1 MSKLFSQM
9 EAVCHRFEELSI
21 RLNQPETAADPPLF
35 RRLMQEYHEAEPVV
49 QAYQALTTAQ
59 DHLAQ
64 AKALLEGETL
74 DPDFKEMV
82 QQEISEKS
90 HDVEELENSLK
101 ILLLPKDVNDGKSVI
116 MEIRSGAGGEEAA
129 LFAHS
134 LLRMYTM
141 YVQSRGWELETLNLN
156 ETELGGVKEAIV
168 AVNGAGAYNRLK
180 YESGV
185 HRVQR
190 VPETESGGRIHTS
203 AATVA
208 VLPEMEPVDVELN
221 PADIEMQVYRASGA
235 GGQHVN
241 KTSSAVRLIH
251 KPTGMIAECQEERSQ
266 FQNRE
271 KAMRLLASRLYEA
284 EREKRESAYDA
295 ERRSQVGSG
304 DRSQRIRTYNFPQG
318 RVTDHRIGLTL
329 YKIDAIMDGA
339 LDELIDA
346 LVTADQAEKLKQ
358 GQEAE

>member
-1 MSKLFSQM
+1 MLEKLKALELRYEDLQNQLGDPKVYSDSERLRQVNR
-9 EAVCHRFEELSI
+9 ELKELSPIAETYRAYIAADSRKKESEEL
-21 RLNQPETAADPPLF
+21 LHDPDLKEMAQEELF
-35 RRLMQEYHEAEPVV
+35 E
-49 QAYQALTTAQ
+49 
-59 DHLAQ
+59 
-64 AKALLEGETL
+64 AKA
-74 DPDFKEMV
+74 
-82 QQEISEKS
+82 
-90 HDVEELENSLK
+90 ELESLK
-101 ILLLPKDVNDGKSVI
+101 EKLTILLLPKDPDDGRNVVL
-116 MEIRSGAGGEEAA
+116 EIRAGTGGEEAA

-141 YVQSRGWELETLNLN
+141 YAESRGWKLEIASIN
-156 ETELGGVKEAIV
+156 ETELGGVKDCS
-168 AVNGAGAYNRLK
+168 AVIEGEDVYSRLK
-180 YESGV
+180 FESGT

-190 VPETESGGRIHTS
+190 VPVTESNGKLQTS

-235 GGQHVN
+235 GGQHIN

-329 YKIDAIMDGA
+329 YKIDSIMDGA

-346 LVTADQAEKLKQ
+346 LVTADQAEKLKR
-358 GQEAE
+358 GQQDTI

>member
-64 AKALLEGETL
+64 AKALLEGEPL

-82 QQEISEKS
+82 QQEIGEKS

-116 MEIRSGAGGEEAA
+116 MEIRGGAGGEEAA

-304 DRSQRIRTYNFPQG
+304 DRSEKIRTYNFPQD
-318 RVTDHRIGLTL
+318 RCTDHRIGLTVHNL
-329 YKIDAIMDGA
+329 EKIMDGN
-339 LDELIDA
+339 LDEVIDA
-346 LVTADQAEKLKQ
+346 LATREQTEKLQ
-358 GQEAE
+358 RLGG